1 MTEPRSSAAHMPL
14 CSNGIFGSDGRR
26 GEIGVQSTA
35 DVGALFVR
43 GLDTVIEERRLAR
56 ARVSAA
62 PWTFLKIR
70 SGRGILSRAVVVPQL
85 RQPILY
91 FPAGAQ
97 VRLPS

>member
-1 MTEPRSSAAHMPL
+1 MTERSSSAAHMPY
-14 CSNGIFGSDGRR
+14 CSDGIFGSDGRR

-62 PWTFLKIR
+62 LRTPLKIR
-70 SGRGILSRAVVVPQL
+70 LW
-85 RQPILY
+85 
-91 FPAGAQ
+91 
-97 VRLPS
+97 